1 MQMPVMDG
9 YTAANILKLDNDLKE
24 IPIIAITASGSQM
37 AKDKFNYIVND
48 FLLKPIFK
56 FELLEILIQ
65 YLPYERKAET
75 EEKPMEKSV
84 IAIISDKSLQIEDK
98 NELLQI
104 FIPEIIKLQKTL
116 VFDELID
123 FAKRLD
129 SYADNKNI
137 PQFKAFCQKLKESIT
152 TFNIDRIYEIL
163 QELSEYISK

>member
-1 MQMPVMDG
+1 
-9 YTAANILKLDNDLKE
+9 
-24 IPIIAITASGSQM
+24 
-37 AKDKFNYIVND
+37 
-48 FLLKPIFK
+48 
-56 FELLEILIQ
+56 
-65 YLPYERKAET
+65 
-75 EEKPMEKSV
+75 MEKSV

-137 PQFKAFCQKLKESIT
+137 PQFKAFCQKLKESIA

-163 QELSEYISK
+163 RELTGK